1 MLLFLVACGAEQ
13 PEKPEVNVIPYD
25 YEEVVPQ
32 PVTLSFV
39 GTIATIA
46 DLPLG
51 LDDSWRESTVSGS
64 FTYDLTMD
72 DTSGDILRGDYRH
85 YHNGSFTLNVADL
98 VVTGTRSPTVEI
110 ENLDPDTFRFLD
122 QAIRGTFGAE
132 SMQVDGVDHQD
143 LTVSFAVTDS
153 TGAAFRDDAL
163 PDPFPMLDIV
173 NYPHTFAVEDDGGTL
188 LLQLTELGQTGP

>member
-1 MLLFLVACGAEQ
+1 MLLLLVACGAD
-13 PEKPEVNVIPYD
+13 PAEKPAFNEIPYTYPD
-25 YEEVVPQ
+25 VEPL

-51 LDDSWRESTVSGS
+51 LDESWRESTVTGS

-85 YHNGSFTLNVADL
+85 FHNGSFTLNVADH
-98 VVTGTRSPTVEI
+98 VVTGTSSPTVEI

-122 QAIRGTFGAE
+122 AAIRGTFGAE
-132 SMQVDGVDHQD
+132 SMQVDGVDHTD
-143 LTVSFAVTDS
+143 LTVLFAVTDS
-153 TGAAFRDDAL
+153 SGVAFRDDAL
-163 PDPFPMLDIV
+163 PEQFPMLDIV
-173 NYPHTFAVEDDGGTL
+173 NYPHTFAVEDNAGTL
-188 LLQLTELGQTGP
+188 LLQLTEMLQTGP